1 MCGILALILADAS
14 STDVSLDLHE
24 ALYLLQHRG
33 QDACG
38 IATCAAGG
46 RIYQCKGNGM
56 AAKVFDNGSRI
67 MDLPGFMGLGHL
79 RYPTAGSSANSEA
92 QPFYV
97 NSPYGI
103 SLAHNGNLINAPEL
117 KRYLDLEA
125 HRHINTDSDSELML
139 NIFADELNETGK
151 ARVNEDDVF
160 AALSRMYNRC
170 KGGWACTAMIA
181 GYGLIGFRDAF
192 GIRPLVL
199 GSRHSS
205 NGTGKDYMM
214 ASESVALT
222 QLGFTVVRDIL
233 PGEAVIIQKGQE
245 PHFRPVQQRKAYAPD
260 IFEYVYFARP
270 DSVMD
275 GISVHRSRQHM
286 GERLAALVGR
296 VLSPQDLEDIDVVI
310 PIPETSVTSAA
321 VVATALNK
329 EYVQGFVK
337 NRYVFRTFIMPEQK
351 TRQKSVR
358 RKLNPMPMEFK
369 DRNVLLVDDSIVRG
383 TTSRE
388 IVTMAREA
396 GAKKVHFA
404 SCAPPITHAHI
415 YGIDL
420 ASPFE
425 LVAHNYHGADAI
437 AKHIGA
443 DSVIYQTLDDLKA
456 SCIDAAREAQA
467 VDAPSNFEV
476 GVFCGTYITPVDGDY
491 FEHLERIRGQ
501 TRKFKVIDEARRA
514 VAQGTA
520 GDQQIQFA
528 TNGAVVTDTGM
539 VVPAV
544 NGNTRKQSVQT
555 DVMDS
560 HRDSTTSLGME
571 EESPTVRDRMDI
583 SLHNLG
589 DFSRHE

>member
-1 MCGILALILADAS
+1 
-14 STDVSLDLHE
+14 
-24 ALYLLQHRG
+24 
-33 QDACG
+33 
-38 IATCAAGG
+38 
-46 RIYQCKGNGM
+46 M
-56 AAKVFDNGSRI
+56 AAKVFDNGSRTL
-67 MDLPGFMGLGHL
+67 DLPGFMGLGHL
-79 RYPTAGSSANSEA
+79 RYPTAGSSANAEA

-160 AALSRMYNRC
+160 AALSRMYDRC
-170 KGGWACTAMIA
+170 QGGWACTAMIA
-181 GYGLIGFRDAF
+181 GYGLIGFRDHF
-192 GIRPLVL
+192 GIRPLIL
-199 GSRHSS
+199 GARDSAD
-205 NGTGKDYMM
+205 GYGKDYMM

-222 QLGFTVVRDIL
+222 QLGFRVVRDVL

-245 PHFRPVQQRKAYAPD
+245 PHFQRVHPRKTYAPD

-286 GERLAALVGR
+286 GARLAAEVKR
-296 VLSPQDLEDIDVVI
+296 VLSPQDLEEIDVVI

-321 VVATALNK
+321 VVAKALDK

-420 ASPFE
+420 ASPLE
-425 LVAHNYHGADAI
+425 LVAHNYQGADAI
-437 AKHIGA
+437 ANHIGA

-456 SCIDAAREAQA
+456 ACIDAAREANA
-467 VDAPSNFEV
+467 VDAPRDFEV
-476 GVFCGTYITPVDGDY
+476 GVFCGTYITPVSEDY
-491 FEHLERIRGQ
+491 FEHLERVRGQ
-501 TRKFKVIDEARRA
+501 SRKFKIIDEARRA

-520 GDQQIQFA
+520 EEHQIQLA
-528 TNGAVVTDTGM
+528 TNGAVVTPSGK
-539 VVPAV
+539 VVPAI
-544 NGNTRKQSVQT
+544 NGNVRKQSIQT
-555 DVMDS
+555 DVTDS
-560 HRDSTTSLGME
+560 HRGSASSLGLE
-571 EESPTVRDRMDI
+571 EESPAVRDRMDI
-583 SLHNLG
+583 ALHNLG
-589 DFSRHE
+589 DFRND

>member
-1 MCGILALILADAS
+1 MCGILALILANTAS
-14 STDVSLDLHE
+14 ADVALDLHE

-38 IATCAAGG
+38 IATCVAGG

-56 AAKVFDNGSRI
+56 AAKVFDNGSRTL
-67 MDLPGFMGLGHL
+67 DLPGFMGVGHL
-79 RYPTAGSSANSEA
+79 RYPTAGSSANAEA

-117 KRYLDLEA
+117 QRYLDLEA

-139 NIFADELNETGK
+139 NIFASELNETGK
-151 ARVNEDDVF
+151 ARINKDDVF
-160 AALSRMYNRC
+160 AALGRMYEKC

-181 GYGLIGFRDAF
+181 GYGLIGFRDHF

-199 GSRHSS
+199 GARDSAD
-205 NGTGKDYMM
+205 GIGKDYMM

-222 QLGFTVVRDIL
+222 QLGFSVVRDIL
-233 PGEAVIIQKGQE
+233 PGEAVLIEKGQE
-245 PHFRPVQQRKAYAPD
+245 PHFRQVQQRKTYAPD

-270 DSVMD
+270 DSIMD

-286 GERLAALVGR
+286 GVRLAAQVKK
-296 VLSPQDLEDIDVVI
+296 VLSPKDLAEIDVVI

-321 VVATALNK
+321 VVAKMLDK

-425 LVAHNYHGADAI
+425 LVAHNYHGAEAI

-456 SCIDAAREAQA
+456 ACVDAAREAQA
-467 VDAPSNFEV
+467 VDAPNDFEV
-476 GVFCGTYITPVDGDY
+476 GVFCGTYITPVDQGY
-491 FEHLERIRGQ
+491 FEHLEQIRGQ
-501 TRKFKVIDEARRA
+501 TRKFKVVDEARRA
-514 VAQGTA
+514 VVQGVA
-520 GDQQIQFA
+520 EEHQIQLA
-528 TNGAVVTDTGM
+528 TNGAVVTPNGE

-544 NGNTRKQSVQT
+544 NGVRKQSVHT
-555 DVMDS
+555 DLRDS
-560 HRDSTTSLGME
+560 HRGSAASLGPDE
-571 EESPTVRDRMDI
+571 DSPTVRDRMDI
-583 SLHNLG
+583 ALHNLG
-589 DFSRHE
+589 DFPRHE